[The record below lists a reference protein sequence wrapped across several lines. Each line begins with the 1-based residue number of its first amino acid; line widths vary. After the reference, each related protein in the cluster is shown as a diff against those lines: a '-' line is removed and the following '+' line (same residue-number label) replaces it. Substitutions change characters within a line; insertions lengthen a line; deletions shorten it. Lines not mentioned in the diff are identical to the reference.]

1 MKRPQDIQ
9 RILEDSKGA
18 KNIPGIK
25 SAKKRVL
32 ITKIKNEKGETI
44 TSRNGIANV
53 FGDFCRNYTTKMSKK
68 NLNKKSERMKMR
80 AAPMCITTTPMR

>member
-1 MKRPQDIQ
+1 M
-9 RILEDSKGA
+9 

-32 ITKIKNEKGETI
+32 ITKIKNEKEEII
-44 TSRNGIANV
+44 TSRKGIANV
-53 FGDFCRNYTTKMSKK
+53 LENMTTMNKK

-80 AAPMCITTTPMR
+80 AASMYKATTPMR